1 MRVNAVL
8 TKATVVGPAVLQKCA
23 SLDSER
29 QPQRKANKKC
39 SGPYITSVHV
49 QEAIFGK
56 ENKIK

>member
-29 QPQRKANKKC
+29 QPQNKNKIC
-39 SGPYITSVHV
+39 SGPRRISVHV
-49 QEAIFGK
+49 QEAIYGK